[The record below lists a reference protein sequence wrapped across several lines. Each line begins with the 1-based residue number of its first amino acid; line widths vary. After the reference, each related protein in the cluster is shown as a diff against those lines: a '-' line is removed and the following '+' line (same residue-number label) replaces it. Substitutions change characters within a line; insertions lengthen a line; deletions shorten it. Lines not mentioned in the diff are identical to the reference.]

1 MVHRHF
7 GKISRLESVGI
18 SKMRRRHLHVR
29 RQSSPTHNP
38 ASNTQT
44 PNLGKG
50 LANTFPKEAPNEQ
63 IHSIRE
69 CTHPVC
75 AQPQARSASW
85 ERTGKV
91 RFVRNI
97 RSVFKNYNE
106 QQRTTH
112 ICVVQSGTA
121 SLTSAGSSGKGHISL
136 LLLLLLAVGMR
147 IKDLMPARCRPQ
159 RSNLST
165 SRRPSSRMRITD
177 QRLRHN
183 TSNQC
188 KDALSLCS
196 VLCTSLHRMW
206 LPRARTAHA
215 ATSQAL

>member
-1 MVHRHF
+1 MGEVEFDRNFEEIWAATRLSMVHRHF

-18 SKMRRRHLHVR
+18 SKMRRKHLHVR

-97 RSVFKNYNE
+97 RSGFKNYSQGVFNG
-106 QQRTTH
+106 RL
-112 ICVVQSGTA
+112 VGGAANRSRSG
-121 SLTSAGSSGKGHISL
+121 
-136 LLLLLLAVGMR
+136 
-147 IKDLMPARCRPQ
+147 P
-159 RSNLST
+159 
-165 SRRPSSRMRITD
+165 
-177 QRLRHN
+177 
-183 TSNQC
+183 
-188 KDALSLCS
+188 
-196 VLCTSLHRMW
+196 
-206 LPRARTAHA
+206 LPRILVLGPESFSTQAR
-215 ATSQAL
+215 QRKPLRQ